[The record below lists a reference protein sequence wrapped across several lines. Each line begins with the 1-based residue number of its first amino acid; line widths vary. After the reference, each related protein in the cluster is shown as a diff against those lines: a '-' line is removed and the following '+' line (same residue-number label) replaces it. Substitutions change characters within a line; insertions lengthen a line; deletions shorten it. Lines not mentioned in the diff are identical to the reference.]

1 MHGAWLNY
9 RSMTADPS
17 LKEQKLKP
25 GTVKRIFSF
34 AKPYQVSIYVYLATV
49 VVDAA
54 LIVATPLLLKKL
66 IDDGVMPKDSSVVT
80 QLAFFVAL
88 IAVADAAFNML
99 GRYFSSRIGE
109 GLIYDLRSLVFAH
122 VQKQSIAFFTR
133 TQTGALI
140 SRINSDVIGA
150 QQAFT
155 STLSGLVSNVV
166 SLLLVGI
173 TMLILSWQITIFSL
187 LMLPLFLI
195 PTKWVGRR
203 LQSLTRESF
212 TLNSEMSSTMTERFN
227 VSGAMLVSL
236 YGQPLREEAGFRVRA
251 RRVADIG
258 IKTAM
263 LNRLFF
269 IALTSVAA
277 IATAIAYGI
286 GGHLAINGGLTVGT
300 LLAITA
306 LLARLYGPLTAL
318 SNVRI
323 DVMTSLVSFERVF
336 EVLDLEP
343 MVKDRSGAIALKSSK
358 GKIEFKNVDFS
369 YPNAQEISLASLESV
384 AKAETVTS
392 GIVLKGLTFTV
403 EPGTT
408 TALVGPS
415 GAGKTT
421 ISALIPRLYDVTG
434 GSIKIDGNDIRDV
447 TLESLRNSIGVV
459 MQDAHLFHETI
470 VENLRYAKQ
479 DATQDQ
485 MQSACEAAQ
494 IWDLIKSLP
503 NGFETM
509 VGERGHRLS
518 GGEKQ
523 RLAIARLLLKS
534 PSIVILDEATAH
546 LDSENEQL
554 VHAALSHALKGR
566 TSIVIAHRLSTV
578 READQ
583 ILVLDKG
590 VIVEQGKHDELIARG
605 GLYSE
610 LKFCHKRSI
619 HQRIATAARRPY
631 EDHRLTQVIA
641 QGQQELIAGGIHLLS
656 RCNIFQFLV
665 EIGHLIY

>member
-1 MHGAWLNY
+1 MSMHAAWMTH

-17 LKEQKLKP
+17 VKEQKLKP
-25 GTVKRIFSF
+25 GTVKRIFRF
-34 AKPYQVSIYVYLATV
+34 ALPYRTNIIIFLATV
-49 VVDAA
+49 IVDAA
-54 LIVATPLLLKKL
+54 LVVATPLLLKQL
-66 IDDGVMPKDSSVVT
+66 IDDGVIPKDGAVIT
-80 QLAFFVAL
+80 RLAVLVGLLA
-88 IAVADAAFNML
+88 IADAGFNML

-140 SRINSDVIGA
+140 SRINSDVMGA

-155 STLSGLVSNVV
+155 ATLSGVVSNVV
-166 SLLLVGI
+166 SLVLVGV

-187 LMLPLFLI
+187 LLLPVFLI

-212 TLNSEMSSTMTERFN
+212 NVNAEMSSTMTERFN
-227 VSGAMLVSL
+227 VSGAMLVAL
-236 YGQPLREEAGFRVRA
+236 YGEPAREREYFRSRA

-258 IKTAM
+258 IKMAM

-277 IATAIAYGI
+277 IATAFAYGI
-286 GGHLAINGGLTVGT
+286 GGHLAINGGVTVGT

-343 MVKDRSGAIALKSSK
+343 MVKNRDDARLLVTKEPR
-358 GKIEFKNVDFS
+358 IEFENVNFS
-369 YPNAQEISLASLESV
+369 YPRAEEISLASLESA
-384 AKAETVTS
+384 AKAETVQS
-392 GIVLKGLTFTV
+392 GQVLRNLSFV
-403 EPGTT
+403 AQPGTM

-421 ISALIPRLYDVTG
+421 ISALLPRLYDVTEG
-434 GSIKIDGNDIRDV
+434 AIKIDGNDIREL
-447 TLESLRNSIGVV
+447 TLESLRDSIGVV
-459 MQDAHLFHETI
+459 MQDAHLFHESI
-470 VENLRYAKQ
+470 AENLRYAKQ
-479 DATQDQ
+479 DATPAE
-485 MQSACEAAQ
+485 MQAACEAAQ
-494 IWDLIKSLP
+494 IWKLIESLP
-503 NGFETM
+503 NGLDTM

-534 PSIVILDEATAH
+534 PAVVILDEATAH

-554 VHAALSHALKGR
+554 VHAALQTALKGR

-583 ILVLDKG
+583 ILVLEKG
-590 VIVEQGKHDELIARG
+590 SIVERGTHDELVAKG
-605 GLYSE
+605 GLYAD
-610 LKFCHKRSI
+610 LYNR
-619 HQRIATAARRPY
+619 QDLTGAANQ
-631 EDHRLTQVIA
+631 DSSVD
-641 QGQQELIAGGIHLLS
+641 
-656 RCNIFQFLV
+656 N
-665 EIGHLIY
+665 

>member
-1 MHGAWLNY
+1 MSMHAAWMTH

-17 LKEQKLKP
+17 VKEQKLKP

-34 AKPYQVSIYVYLATV
+34 ARPYRTNIIFYLATV
-49 VVDAA
+49 VVDAG
-54 LIVATPLLLKKL
+54 LVVATPLLLKRL
-66 IDDGVMPKDSSVVT
+66 IDDGVIPKDASVVT
-80 QLAFFVAL
+80 NLAILVGL
-88 IAVADAAFNML
+88 IAIADAGFNML

-109 GLIYDLRSLVFAH
+109 GLIYDLRSLVFSH

-155 STLSGLVSNVV
+155 ATLSGVVSNVV
-166 SLLLVGI
+166 SLFLVTI

-187 LMLPLFLI
+187 LLLPVFLI

-212 TLNSEMSSTMTERFN
+212 GVNAEMSSTMTERFN
-227 VSGAMLVSL
+227 VSGAMLVAL
-236 YGQPLREEAGFRVRA
+236 YGEPAREREYFRSRA

-258 IKTAM
+258 IKMAM

-277 IATAIAYGI
+277 IATAFAYGI
-286 GGHLAINGGLTVGT
+286 GGHLAIQGGVTVGT

-343 MVKDRSGAIALKSSK
+343 MVKNRENAKVLQTTQPR
-358 GKIEFKNVDFS
+358 IEFKNVNFS
-369 YPNAQEISLASLESV
+369 YPRAEEISLASLESA
-384 AKAETVTS
+384 AKAETVQS
-392 GIVLKGLTFTV
+392 GQVLNNLSFV
-403 EPGTT
+403 AAPGTM

-421 ISALIPRLYDVTG
+421 ISALLPRLYDVTDG
-434 GSIKIDGNDIRDV
+434 AISIDGHDIRDL
-447 TLESLRNSIGVV
+447 TLESLRDSIGVV

-470 VENLRYAKQ
+470 AENLRYAKQ
-479 DATQDQ
+479 DATEEEMIQ
-485 MQSACEAAQ
+485 ACKSAQ
-494 IWDLIKSLP
+494 IWTLIDSLP
-503 NGFETM
+503 NRFETM

-534 PSIVILDEATAH
+534 PSVVILDEATAH

-554 VHAALSHALKGR
+554 VHAALQTALKGR

-578 READQ
+578 RDADQ
-583 ILVLDKG
+583 ILVLEKG
-590 VIVEQGKHDELIARG
+590 SIVERGTHDELVAKG
-605 GLYSE
+605 GLYSD
-610 LKFCHKRSI
+610 LYNR
-619 HQRIATAARRPY
+619 QDLTGAA
-631 EDHRLTQVIA
+631 
-641 QGQQELIAGGIHLLS
+641 
-656 RCNIFQFLV
+656 N
-665 EIGHLIY
+665 

>member
-1 MHGAWLNY
+1 MHAAWMTH

-17 LKEQKLKP
+17 VKEQKLKP

-34 AKPYQVSIYVYLATV
+34 ARPYRTSIIIYLATV
-49 VVDAA
+49 VVDAG
-54 LIVATPLLLKKL
+54 LIVATPLLLKRL
-66 IDDGVMPKDSSVVT
+66 IDEGVIPKDPSVVT
-80 QLAFFVAL
+80 NLAILVGL
-88 IAVADAAFNML
+88 IAIADAAFNML

-155 STLSGLVSNVV
+155 ATLSGVVSNVV
-166 SLLLVGI
+166 SLVLVTI

-187 LMLPLFLI
+187 LLLPVFLI

-212 TLNSEMSSTMTERFN
+212 GVNAEMSSTMTERFN
-227 VSGAMLVSL
+227 VSGAMLVAL
-236 YGQPLREEAGFRVRA
+236 YGEPDREREYFRSRA

-258 IKTAM
+258 IKMAM

-269 IALTSVAA
+269 IALTSIAA
-277 IATAIAYGI
+277 IATAFAYGI
-286 GGHLAINGGLTVGT
+286 GGHLAIQGGVTVGT

-343 MVKDRSGAIALKSSK
+343 MVKNRDNAVVLKTTEP
-358 GKIEFKNVDFS
+358 KIEFKNVNFS
-369 YPNAQEISLASLESV
+369 YPRAEEISLASLESA
-384 AKAETVTS
+384 AKAETVQS
-392 GIVLKGLTFTV
+392 GQVLRDLSFV
-403 EPGTT
+403 AAPGTM

-421 ISALIPRLYDVTG
+421 ISALLPRLYDVTD
-434 GSIKIDGNDIRDV
+434 GSISIDGHDIRDL
-447 TLESLRNSIGVV
+447 TLESLRDSIGVV

-470 VENLRYAKQ
+470 AENLRYAKQ
-479 DATQDQ
+479 DATEEEMIQ
-485 MQSACEAAQ
+485 ACKSAQ
-494 IWDLIKSLP
+494 IWKLIDSLP
-503 NGFETM
+503 NRFETM

-534 PSIVILDEATAH
+534 PSVVILDEATAH

-554 VHAALSHALKGR
+554 VHAALQTALKGR

-578 READQ
+578 RDADQ
-583 ILVLDKG
+583 ILVLEKG
-590 VIVEQGKHDELIARG
+590 SIVERGTHDELVAQG
-605 GLYSE
+605 SLYSE
-610 LKFCHKRSI
+610 LYNR
-619 HQRIATAARRPY
+619 QDLTGAA
-631 EDHRLTQVIA
+631 
-641 QGQQELIAGGIHLLS
+641 
-656 RCNIFQFLV
+656 N
-665 EIGHLIY
+665 

>member
-1 MHGAWLNY
+1 
-9 RSMTADPS
+9 MTADPS
-17 LKEQKLKP
+17 VREQKLKP

-34 AKPYQVSIYVYLATV
+34 ARPYRTNIIVYLATV
-49 VVDAA
+49 VVDAG
-54 LIVATPLLLKKL
+54 LVVATPLLLKRL
-66 IDDGVMPKDSSVVT
+66 IDDGVIPKDASVVT
-80 QLAFFVAL
+80 NLAILVGL
-88 IAVADAAFNML
+88 IAIADAGFNML

-109 GLIYDLRSLVFAH
+109 GLIYDLRSLVFSH

-155 STLSGLVSNVV
+155 ATLSGVVSNVV
-166 SLLLVGI
+166 SLFLVTI

-187 LMLPLFLI
+187 LLLPVFLI

-212 TLNSEMSSTMTERFN
+212 GVNAEMSSTMTERFN
-227 VSGAMLVSL
+227 VSGAMLVAL
-236 YGQPLREEAGFRVRA
+236 YGEPAREREYFRSRA

-258 IKTAM
+258 IKMAM

-277 IATAIAYGI
+277 IATAFAYGI
-286 GGHLAINGGLTVGT
+286 GGHLAIQGGVTVGT

-343 MVKDRSGAIALKSSK
+343 MVKNRENAKVLQTTQPR
-358 GKIEFKNVDFS
+358 IEFKNVNFS
-369 YPNAQEISLASLESV
+369 YPRAEEISLASLESA
-384 AKAETVTS
+384 AKAETVQS
-392 GIVLKGLTFTV
+392 GQVLNNLSFV
-403 EPGTT
+403 AAPGTM

-421 ISALIPRLYDVTG
+421 ISALLPRLYDVTDG
-434 GSIKIDGNDIRDV
+434 AISIDGHDIRDL
-447 TLESLRNSIGVV
+447 TLESLRDSIGVV

-470 VENLRYAKQ
+470 AENLRYAKQ
-479 DATQDQ
+479 DATEEELIQ
-485 MQSACEAAQ
+485 ACKSAQ
-494 IWDLIKSLP
+494 IWTLIDSLP
-503 NGFETM
+503 NRFETM

-534 PSIVILDEATAH
+534 PSVVILDEATAH

-554 VHAALSHALKGR
+554 VHAALQTALKGR

-578 READQ
+578 RDADQ
-583 ILVLDKG
+583 ILVLEKG
-590 VIVEQGKHDELIARG
+590 SIVERGTHDELVAKG
-605 GLYSE
+605 GLYSD
-610 LKFCHKRSI
+610 LYNR
-619 HQRIATAARRPY
+619 QDLTGAA
-631 EDHRLTQVIA
+631 
-641 QGQQELIAGGIHLLS
+641 
-656 RCNIFQFLV
+656 N
-665 EIGHLIY
+665 

>member
-34 AKPYQVSIYVYLATV
+34 AKPYQVSIYIYLATV

-66 IDDGVMPKDSSVVT
+66 IDDGVIPKDSSVVT

-88 IAVADAAFNML
+88 IAIADAAFNMM

-109 GLIYDLRSLVFAH
+109 GLIFDLRSLVFAH

-173 TMLILSWQITIFSL
+173 TMLILSWQITLFSL

-343 MVKDRSGAIALKSSK
+343 MVKDRNGAIALNSSR
-358 GKIEFKNVDFS
+358 GKIEFKNVGFS

-384 AKAETVTS
+384 AKAETVPS
-392 GIVLKGLTFTV
+392 GIVLKGLSFIV

-421 ISALIPRLYDVTG
+421 ISALIPRLYDVTD
-434 GSIKIDGNDIRDV
+434 GSITIDGNDIRDV

-459 MQDAHLFHETI
+459 MQDAHLFHESI
-470 VENLRYAKQ
+470 AENLRYAKQ
-479 DATQDQ
+479 DATQDE

-494 IWDLIKSLP
+494 IWDLVKSLP

-554 VHAALSHALKGR
+554 VHAALSNALKGR

-610 LKFCHKRSI
+610 LYNR
-619 HQRIATAARRPY
+619 Q
-631 EDHRLTQVIA
+631 DLT
-641 QGQQELIAGGIHLLS
+641 GTT
-656 RCNIFQFLV
+656 N
-665 EIGHLIY
+665 

>member
-1 MHGAWLNY
+1 MSMHGAWLNY

-17 LKEQKLKP
+17 LKQQKLKP
-25 GTVKRIFSF
+25 GTIGRIFSF
-34 AKPYQVSIYVYLATV
+34 AKPYQVSIYIYLATV

-54 LIVATPLLLKKL
+54 LIVATPLLLKRL
-66 IDDGVMPKDSSVVT
+66 IDDGVIPQNGAIVT
-80 QLAFFVAL
+80 QLAIWVGL
-88 IAVADAAFNML
+88 IAIADAAFNML

-173 TMLILSWQITIFSL
+173 TMFFLSWQITVFSL
-187 LMLPLFLI
+187 LMLPLFLY

-203 LQSLTRESF
+203 LQALTRESF
-212 TLNSEMSSTMTERFN
+212 TLNSQMSSTMTERFN
-227 VSGAMLVSL
+227 VSGAMLVAL
-236 YGQPLREEAGFRVRA
+236 YGQQERERDGFGVRA

-258 IKTAM
+258 IRMAM

-277 IATAIAYGI
+277 IATAFAYGI
-286 GGHLAINGGLTVGT
+286 GGHLAISGELTVGT

-306 LLARLYGPLTAL
+306 LLARLYGPLTAI

-343 MVKDRSGAIALKSSK
+343 MVKNKAGARTLTSTK
-358 GKIEFKNVDFS
+358 GKVEFKDVDFS
-369 YPNAQEISLASLESV
+369 YPNADEISLASLESV
-384 AKAETVTS
+384 AKVETIAS
-392 GIVLKGLTFTV
+392 GQVLHNLSFVV

-434 GSIKIDGNDIRDV
+434 GSISVDGTDIRKI
-447 TLESLRNSIGVV
+447 TLDSLRQSIGVV

-470 VENLRYAKQ
+470 AENLRYAKE
-479 DATQDQ
+479 DATQEE
-485 MQSACEAAQ
+485 MENACKAAQ
-494 IWDLIKSLP
+494 IWDLVSSLP
-503 NGFETM
+503 NGLDTM

-554 VHAALSHALKGR
+554 VHEALSNALKGR
-566 TSIVIAHRLSTV
+566 TNIVIAHRLSTV

-583 ILVLDKG
+583 ILVLEKG
-590 VIVEQGKHDELIARG
+590 VIVERGTHETLIAKG
-605 GLYSE
+605 GLYCE
-610 LKFCHKRSI
+610 LYNR
-619 HQRIATAARRPY
+619 QDLTGATY
-631 EDHRLTQVIA
+631 
-641 QGQQELIAGGIHLLS
+641 
-656 RCNIFQFLV
+656 
-665 EIGHLIY
+665 

>member
-1 MHGAWLNY
+1 
-9 RSMTADPS
+9 MTADPS
-17 LKEQKLKP
+17 VKEQKLKP

-34 AKPYQVSIYVYLATV
+34 ARPYRTNIIIYLATV

-54 LIVATPLLLKKL
+54 LVVATPLLLKRL
-66 IDDGVMPKDSSVVT
+66 IDDGVIPKNASVVT
-80 QLAFFVAL
+80 SLALLVGL
-88 IAVADAAFNML
+88 IAIADAGFNML

-109 GLIYDLRSLVFAH
+109 GLIYDLRSLVFSH

-155 STLSGLVSNVV
+155 ATLSGVVSNVV
-166 SLLLVGI
+166 SLILVTI

-187 LMLPLFLI
+187 LLLPVFLI

-212 TLNSEMSSTMTERFN
+212 GVNAEMSSTMTERFN
-227 VSGAMLVSL
+227 VSGAMLVAL
-236 YGQPLREEAGFRVRA
+236 YGEPAREREYFRSRA

-258 IKTAM
+258 IKMAM

-277 IATAIAYGI
+277 IATAFAYGI
-286 GGHLAINGGLTVGT
+286 GGHLAIEGGVTVGT

-343 MVKDRSGAIALKSSK
+343 MVNNRENATVLKTSK
-358 GKIEFKNVDFS
+358 PRIEFKIVSFS
-369 YPNAQEISLASLESV
+369 YPKAEEISLASLESA
-384 AKAETVTS
+384 AKAETVQS
-392 GIVLKGLTFTV
+392 GQVLKDLSFV
-403 EPGTT
+403 AEPGTM

-421 ISALIPRLYDVTG
+421 ISALLPRLYDVTDG
-434 GSIKIDGNDIRDV
+434 AISIDGHDIRDL
-447 TLESLRNSIGVV
+447 TLESLRDSIGVV

-470 VENLRYAKQ
+470 AENLRYAKQ
-479 DATQDQ
+479 DATEEEMIQ
-485 MQSACEAAQ
+485 ACKSAQ
-494 IWDLIKSLP
+494 IWNLIDSLP

-534 PSIVILDEATAH
+534 PSVVILDEATAH

-554 VHAALSHALKGR
+554 VHAALQTALKGR

-578 READQ
+578 RDADQ
-583 ILVLDKG
+583 ILVLEKG
-590 VIVEQGKHDELIARG
+590 SIVERGTHDELVAKG
-605 GLYSE
+605 GLYSD
-610 LKFCHKRSI
+610 LYNR
-619 HQRIATAARRPY
+619 QDLTGAA
-631 EDHRLTQVIA
+631 
-641 QGQQELIAGGIHLLS
+641 
-656 RCNIFQFLV
+656 N
-665 EIGHLIY
+665 